1 MPHVKN
7 YSFIVTT
14 LMVNVRIKC
23 LEEDEEEEQVIFLWR
38 TCEAFLSFQYFYL
51 DDEAKKYKPIS
62 IQLMF

>member
-1 MPHVKN
+1 
-7 YSFIVTT
+7 
-14 LMVNVRIKC
+14 MVNVRIKC